1 MVQPLLG
8 YAEAHD
14 HPQHR
19 IIELAPYIH
28 LEDCSHKVAR
38 HHVERN
44 KNDHQAYEQLAHL
57 RLMVLTFRTSFSF
70 IVFLTTRLGAA
81 GLGVGV
87 GLGAAVRVVALGA
100 FGAGLG
106 ADVLTLGIYY
116 IVR

>member
-28 LEDCSHKVAR
+28 LEDCSHKVTR

-81 GLGVGV
+81 GLGVG
-87 GLGAAVRVVALGA
+87 LGAAVRVVALGA